1 MKYNFAQCIHQ
12 TENPEVG
19 LDILSNRFK
28 DAQKLDT
35 ELADYFK
42 ERYTLRSSRYALVP
56 THRIHVRPATPF

>member
-1 MKYNFAQCIHQ
+1 MKHLGNSFLTLPFPHGLHQ

-19 LDILSNRFK
+19 LDILSNRYK

-42 ERYTLRSSRYALVP
+42 ERYRV
-56 THRIHVRPATPF
+56 

>member
-1 MKYNFAQCIHQ
+1 LFAKYNFAHAIHQ

-42 ERYTLRSSRYALVP
+42 ERYRFTFLSIGY
-56 THRIHVRPATPF
+56 